1 MNNGGG
7 IGSQLVGG
15 IFVTALGVLVIAGI
29 YQLNKPNTPLVP
41 GATSVA
47 NNTLSSIFK

>member
-15 IFVTALGVLVIAGI
+15 LVVATLGVITIAGI

-41 GATSVA
+41 ASQTVATS
-47 NNTLSSIFK
+47 TLSAIFK

>member
-1 MNNGGG
+1 MNEGLGG
-7 IGSQLVGG
+7 QFVGG
-15 IFVTALGVLVIAGI
+15 MFTAIMGVIVIAGI

-47 NNTLSSIFK
+47 NNTLGAIFK

>member
-1 MNNGGG
+1 MNQGGG
-7 IGSQLVGG
+7 VASQLVGG
-15 IFVTALGVLVIAGI
+15 IFLAAMGVIVIAGI

-47 NNTLSSIFK
+47 NNTLGAIFK

>member
-1 MNNGGG
+1 MNDG
-7 IGSQLVGG
+7 IGGQFVGG
-15 IFVTALGVLVIAGI
+15 VFTAIMGVIVIAAI

-47 NNTLSSIFK
+47 NNTLGAIFK

>member
-1 MNNGGG
+1 MNQGG

-15 IFVTALGVLVIAGI
+15 FFVATLGVLVIAGI

-41 GATSVA
+41 AASSVA
-47 NNTLSSIFK
+47 NNTLGAIFK